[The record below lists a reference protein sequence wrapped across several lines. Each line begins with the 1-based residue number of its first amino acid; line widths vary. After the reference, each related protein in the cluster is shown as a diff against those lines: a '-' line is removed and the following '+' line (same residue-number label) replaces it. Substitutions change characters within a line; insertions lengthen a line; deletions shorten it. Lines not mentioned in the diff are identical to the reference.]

1 MIFIKRKG
9 FMQLIG
15 HGSLITRNPHR
26 PFIGDGCVAV
36 DGASFADFGTTAQ
49 MRAKY
54 PDAEFFDAQGK
65 VIMPGLIN
73 SHMHIYSAFARGMN
87 LKNSPV
93 NRNFSMILENLWWRV
108 DKALNLEDVKYS
120 AYTTLVDC
128 VKHGV
133 TTVFDHHASQNHV
146 LGSLFTIADAAK
158 ELGVRV
164 SLAYEVTDRDGP
176 GACADGIRENVEFI
190 KYTQKDDMVSG
201 MFGLHASLT
210 LSEKTLQK
218 CVEGMG
224 GLNAGFHIH
233 TAEGTAD
240 VFDSLEKYGK
250 RVVNRLYDAKI
261 LGDKTICVHCVHV
274 SPAEIELLA
283 HTDTMVVHNP
293 ESNMGNAVGCGPV
306 LQILDKGVTLGLGTD
321 GYTSDMFESL
331 KVANII
337 HKHHLCDP
345 SVAWG
350 EPHQMLFDN
359 NRKIAERFF
368 GYPIGIIAAGA
379 RADIAVVDY
388 DPHTP
393 MDETNMGG
401 HILFGMM
408 GRSVD
413 STMINGRFVY
423 KNRELLVADEKQL
436 FAKSRE
442 QAADFWKRVNSS
454 GGMCT

>member
-1 MIFIKRKG
+1 
-9 FMQLIG
+9 MQLIG
-15 HGSLITRNPHR
+15 HGHLVTRNPEK
-26 PFIGDGCVAV
+26 PFISNGCVAV
-36 DGASFADFGTTAQ
+36 DGTSVADFGTTSE

-54 PDAEFFDAQGK
+54 PDADFFDVDGK

-93 NRNFSMILENLWWRV
+93 NKNFSMILENLWWRV
-108 DKALNLEDVKYS
+108 DKALNLDDVKYS
-120 AYTTLVDC
+120 AYATLIDC
-128 VKHGV
+128 IKYGV
-133 TTVFDHHASQNHV
+133 TTVFDHHASQNYV
-146 LGSLFTIADAAK
+146 AGSLFIIADVAK
-158 ELGVRV
+158 ELGIRT
-164 SLAYEVTDRDGP
+164 SLAYEVTDRDGAD
-176 GACADGIRENVEFI
+176 ACANGIRENIEFI
-190 KYTQKDDMVSG
+190 KHAQAQNCGMVQG

-210 LSEKTLQK
+210 LSEKTLEK
-218 CVEGMG
+218 CVEAMG
-224 GLNAGFHIH
+224 GLNSGFHIH

-250 RVVNRLYDAKI
+250 RVVNRLFDAKI

-283 HTDTMVVHNP
+283 QTDTIVVHNP

-306 LQILDKGVTLGLGTD
+306 LKMLGDGVTLGLGTD

-350 EPHQMLFDN
+350 ESHQMLFDN
-359 NRKIAERFF
+359 NKKITERFF
-368 GYPIGIIAAGA
+368 DGPVGIIAKGA
-379 RADIAVVDY
+379 KADIAVVDY
-388 DPHTP
+388 DPLTP
-393 MDETNMGG
+393 MDETNIGG

-423 KNRELLVADEKQL
+423 KNRELLVADEKQI

-442 QAADFWKRVNSS
+442 QAADFWKRVNA
-454 GGMCT
+454 